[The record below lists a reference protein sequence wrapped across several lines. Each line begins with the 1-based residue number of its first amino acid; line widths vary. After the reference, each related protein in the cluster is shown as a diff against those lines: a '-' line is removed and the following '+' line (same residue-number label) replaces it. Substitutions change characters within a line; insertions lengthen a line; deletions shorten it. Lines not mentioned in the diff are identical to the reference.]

1 MREFLADFL
10 LEPLKITG
18 RKFRRFRRRTPKQVV
33 QQRPVVVEERPQQVR
48 HGERDVLPVAIWQD
62 MLLLGKAQQ

>member
-1 MREFLADFL
+1 MERTEDTDLDPL
-10 LEPLKITG
+10 LTRPAEHG
-18 RKFRRFRRRTPKQVV
+18 ASGAAKQVV